1 MSSHDFVVV
10 ILIAAAFCAF
20 GTTLAATIWFSGR
33 ETERGK

>member
-10 ILIAAAFCAF
+10 CLIAAAFCAF

-33 ETERGK
+33 DADPQK